1 MVSVMSRDADTS
13 DLFLLRM
20 STTAALMPAWKVAYD
35 SLAKLGEHSDM
46 AETVIQ
52 ANKYMDQ
59 FKKEY
64 SAPNQTASEIKPI
77 RSKIKTA
84 MSEIKE
90 SSGKE
95 IE

>member
-1 MVSVMSRDADTS
+1 
-13 DLFLLRM
+13 M
-20 STTAALMPAWKVAYD
+20 STAAAIMPAWKAAYE
-35 SLAKLGEHSDM
+35 SLAKLREHSDNM
-46 AETVIQ
+46 EDVIQ

-64 SAPNQTASEIKPI
+64 SAPNQTASAIKPI

-84 MSEIKE
+84 MQVIRDSSE
-90 SSGKE
+90 KE